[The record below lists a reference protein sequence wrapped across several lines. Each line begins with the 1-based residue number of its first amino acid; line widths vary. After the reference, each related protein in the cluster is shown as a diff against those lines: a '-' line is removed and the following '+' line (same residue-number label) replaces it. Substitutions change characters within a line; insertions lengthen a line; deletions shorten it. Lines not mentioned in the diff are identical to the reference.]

1 MYSESLPI
9 KHIFQSGERFS
20 IQFLPFSLEWQ
31 SSAQDLILTGLREH
45 FGTLNYD
52 LNPDLENINDS
63 YLAHHPRQ
71 TFLLAICKNQV
82 VGTGALISEPEAISE
97 LPEIMENVGRIC
109 RMSVDQSLR
118 HQKIA
123 SSILFL
129 LENEAHRFGYRKI
142 VLETTK
148 EWVGVRKFYQSCGFI
163 EEGERNGDIHFFKK
177 L

>member
-1 MYSESLPI
+1 MNSESLPI

-20 IQFLPFSLEWQ
+20 IQFLPFSPEWQ
-31 SSAQDLILTGLREH
+31 VPTRNLILQGLQEH
-45 FGTLNYD
+45 FGTLDYD
-52 LNPDLENINDS
+52 LNRDLENITDS
-63 YLAHHPRQ
+63 YIAHHPRQ
-71 TFLLAICKNQV
+71 TFLIGICGNQV
-82 VGTGALISEPEAISE
+82 VGTGALISEQGAISK

-148 EWVGVRKFYQSCGFI
+148 EWVGVRQFYQSCGFI
-163 EEGERNGDIHFFKK
+163 EEGKRKGDVHFFKK